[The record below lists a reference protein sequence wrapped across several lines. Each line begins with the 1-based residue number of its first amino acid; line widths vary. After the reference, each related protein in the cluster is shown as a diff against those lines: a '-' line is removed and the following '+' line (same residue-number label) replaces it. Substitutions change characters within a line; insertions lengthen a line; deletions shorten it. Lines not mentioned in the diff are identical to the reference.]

1 MNKKS
6 YINTADKD
14 CAYIVKKIIKQNVI
28 KKLLNYKKH
37 DLTEAYYKTLIPIFF
52 SAKIINL
59 YKKIKNKEI
68 KYRLT
73 IQVSSLEEKLL
84 ISELIKKFKLNK
96 LIFINFNKFFYN
108 FKKTIFKTI
117 YLITK
122 TLFEERNFYH
132 FNKYNNE
139 ILCFVNNKS
148 EKNNYLDYYRKT
160 KIKINYFNLNKK
172 NFFKKRE
179 IFKINF
185 NCKKNYINT
194 SFLSIYKLY
203 IKFIL
208 IKNIINF
215 YNPKI
220 VSFFEGDNDVNGLI
234 NAIAKEKKIISICL
248 QWGSFTSPPY
258 PKAGFRML
266 NSNYLFVWGK
276 YYKKEFQRFN
286 KKTKIVIVGN
296 PTLKINNTK
305 KNLKKISIFCSR
317 ESFILNDEDLFNLQ
331 ILALWIK
338 SNIKNYDIVVRRHP
352 YDKSQL
358 YIQKFDHK
366 IQIHDPSKV
375 PIQNTINSSEIM
387 ITNISGSVVESGKLG
402 TIPLLLNSS
411 KIIFEKNIER
421 IRVMKNIKL
430 IGGLE
435 EIKKTLI
442 QLTQNPKIRNQIK
455 RKIVTNFNDN
465 IKYVDIAA
473 QIIIKK
479 KILNILFK

>member
-1 MNKKS
+1 MNKDS

-28 KKLLNYKKH
+28 KKMLNYKKH

-59 YKKIKNKEI
+59 YKRIKNNEI

-84 ISELIKKFKLNK
+84 IIELIKKFKLNK
-96 LIFINFNKFFYN
+96 LIFINFNDFFYN
-108 FKKTIFKTI
+108 FKRSIFKTI

-122 TLFEERNFYH
+122 TLLEERKFYH
-132 FNKYNNE
+132 VNKYNNE
-139 ILCFVNNKS
+139 ILCFINNKS
-148 EKNNYLDYYRKT
+148 EKNNYLDYYRNT

-172 NFFKKRE
+172 FLFKKIA

-185 NCKKNYINT
+185 NYKKNYINT

-220 VSFFEGDNDVNGLI
+220 VSFFEGDNDVNGMI
-234 NAIAKEKKIISICL
+234 NAIAKKKKITSICL
-248 QWGSFTSPPY
+248 QWGSFTTPPY

-276 YYKKEFQRFN
+276 YYQKEFQRFN
-286 KKTKIVIVGN
+286 KKIKIVIVGN
-296 PTLKINNTK
+296 PTLKINK
-305 KNLKKISIFCSR
+305 SLANLKKISIFCSR
-317 ESFILNDEDLFNLQ
+317 KSFNLKDEDLLNLQ
-331 ILALWIK
+331 ILVLWIK
-338 SNIKNYDIVVRRHP
+338 NNIKNYDIVVRKHP
-352 YDKSQL
+352 YDKSKL
-358 YIQKFDHK
+358 YIQKFDNK

-375 PIQNTINSSEIM
+375 PIQDTINSSEIM
-387 ITNISGSVVESGKLG
+387 ITNMSGSVVESGKLG
-402 TIPLLLNSS
+402 AIPLLLNSS
-411 KIIFEKNIER
+411 KIIFEKNIEKIR
-421 IRVMKNIKL
+421 ILKNIKL

-442 QLTQNPKIRNQIK
+442 HLTKNPKIRNLIK
-455 RKIVTNFNDN
+455 KKIVANFNDN
-465 IKYVDIAA
+465 IKYFDISA
-473 QIIIKK
+473 QNIIKK
-479 KILNILFK
+479 KIFNILLK